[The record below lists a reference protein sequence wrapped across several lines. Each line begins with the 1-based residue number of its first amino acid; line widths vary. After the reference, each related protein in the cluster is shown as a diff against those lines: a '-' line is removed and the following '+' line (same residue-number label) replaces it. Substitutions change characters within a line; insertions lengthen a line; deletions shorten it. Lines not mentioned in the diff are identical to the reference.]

1 MKKLLIASAVSAAF
15 AAPTLALAQA
25 ARAPT
30 LSQVLDASG
39 LDVSGYIDA
48 GYSYANRNV
57 EAPTGFSDRV
67 FDSQNNSFAL
77 HQFGLRVA
85 KQPTR
90 GFGGVVNI
98 TAGSDARVIHAFP
111 ETTAPASLFDITQAY
126 GQYASGSL
134 TLMAGKFVTLAGSEV
149 IASTGNMN
157 FTRSMLFGAI
167 PFTHTG
173 VRAGYAMSNTVTLY
187 GGINN
192 GWDQLT
198 DANKGK
204 TIELG
209 ASIIPIRPLT
219 INVTGYFGK
228 ERAVAPG
235 TPAVAGA
242 QDQRQLLNVVANYTI
257 NNRMSAGGEL
267 LYVSQDG
274 VVGGTAKYNGL
285 AGYFT
290 YNLNREW
297 RVAARAE
304 TFDDKNNFHFAP
316 NNQPANTD
324 VKYNEITATL
334 AYLPSSS
341 VELRGEVRGDRS
353 DKGVFVNSNGST
365 AKTLQTFG
373 LQGIYKF

>member
-15 AAPTLALAQA
+15 AAPTVALAQA

-39 LDVSGYIDA
+39 INVSGYLDA

-57 EAPTGFSDRV
+57 EGAGFSNRV

-77 HQFGLRVA
+77 HQFGLTVA

-98 TAGSDARVIHAFP
+98 TVGSDAQLIHSFP
-111 ETTAPASLFDITQAY
+111 EVTASTFDLTQAY
-126 GQYASGSL
+126 GQYAMGSL
-134 TLMAGKFVTLAGSEV
+134 TLMAGKFVTLAGTEV

-157 FTRSMLFGAI
+157 FTRSMLFGAV

-173 VRAGYAMSNTVTLY
+173 VRAGYALSDIVTFY
-187 GGINN
+187 GGVNN

-204 TIELG
+204 TLELG
-209 ASIIPIRPLT
+209 ASIIPIKPLT
-219 INVTGYFGK
+219 INVTGYFGQ
-228 ERAVAPG
+228 ESAVAPG
-235 TPAVAGA
+235 TPGGGA
-242 QDQRQLLNVVANYTI
+242 QDQRQLLNVVATYTI
-257 NNRMSAGGEL
+257 NNRMSAGGEI
-267 LYVSQDG
+267 LYVNQDRPAG
-274 VVGGTAKYNGL
+274 SAKYNGL

-304 TFDDKNNFHFAP
+304 KFDDKNNFHFASTRV
-316 NNQPANTD
+316 AGSTD

-334 AYLPSSS
+334 AYLPNSS
-341 VELRGEVRGDRS
+341 VELRGEIRGDRANNA
-353 DKGVFVNSNGST
+353 VFVNSDGST
-365 AKTLQTFG
+365 AKSMQSLGF
-373 LQGIYKF
+373 QGIYKF

>member
-39 LDVSGYIDA
+39 LNVSGYIDA
-48 GYSYANRNV
+48 GFSYANKNI
-57 EAPTGFSDRV
+57 EGAAFSNRV
-67 FDSQNNSFAL
+67 FDSQNNSFDL

-98 TAGSDARVIHAFP
+98 TVGSDAQVIHAFP
-111 ETTAPASLFDITQAY
+111 EATASTFDLTQAY

-173 VRAGYAMSNTVTLY
+173 VRAGYAVSNTVTLY
-187 GGINN
+187 GGVNN

-204 TIELG
+204 TLELG

-219 INVTGYFGK
+219 INVTAYSGK
-228 ERAVAPG
+228 ESATPPG
-235 TPAVAGA
+235 TPGGAVE
-242 QDQRQLLNVVANYTI
+242 DQRQLLNVVANYTI

-267 LYVSQDG
+267 LYVSQDRA
-274 VVGGTAKYNGL
+274 VGGAAKYNGL

-297 RVAARAE
+297 RVAARLE
-304 TFDDKNNFHFAP
+304 NFDDKQGFHFAT
-316 NNQPANTD
+316 AAGT
-324 VKYNEITATL
+324 KYTEATATL
-334 AYLPSSS
+334 AYIPSSS
-341 VELRGEVRGDRS
+341 TELRAEVRGDKA
-353 DKGVFVNSNGST
+353 DNPVFANS
-365 AKTLQTFG
+365 K
-373 LQGIYKF
+373 

>member
-15 AAPTLALAQA
+15 AAPTVALAQA

-39 LDVSGYIDA
+39 INVSGYLDA

-57 EAPTGFSDRV
+57 EAPTGFSNRV

-77 HQFGLRVA
+77 HQFGLTVA

-98 TAGSDARVIHAFP
+98 TAGSDAQVIHAFP
-111 ETTAPASLFDITQAY
+111 ETTTGAGSMFDITQAY
-126 GQYASGSL
+126 GQYAMGNL

-157 FTRSMLFGAI
+157 FTRSMLFGAV

-173 VRAGYAMSNTVTLY
+173 VRAGYALSDIVTFY
-187 GGINN
+187 GGVNN

-204 TIELG
+204 TLELG
-209 ASIIPIRPLT
+209 ASIIPIKPLT
-219 INVTGYFGK
+219 INVTGYFGQ
-228 ERAVAPG
+228 EAAVAPG
-235 TPAVAGA
+235 TQPAAA
-242 QDQRQLLNVVANYTI
+242 QDQRQLLNVVATYTI
-257 NNRMSAGGEL
+257 NNRMSAGGEV
-267 LYVSQDG
+267 LYVSQDRA
-274 VVGGTAKYNGL
+274 VGGAAKYNGV

-304 TFDDKNNFHFAP
+304 MFDDKNGFHFAP
-316 NNQPANTD
+316 AAPFTASDT
-324 VKYNEITATL
+324 KYNEVTGTL
-334 AYLPSSS
+334 AYLPNSS
-341 VELRGEVRGDRS
+341 VELRTELRLDRANNAVFRNS
-353 DKGVFVNSNGST
+353 DGTT
-365 AKTLQTFG
+365 AKSLQTLGF
-373 LQGIYKF
+373 QGIYKF

>member
-39 LDVSGYIDA
+39 INVSGYLDA
-48 GYSYANRNV
+48 GYSYANRNI
-57 EAPTGFSDRV
+57 EATPQFRV
-67 FDSQNNSFAL
+67 FDAQNNSFAL
-77 HQFGLRVA
+77 HQFGLTVA

-98 TAGSDARVIHAFP
+98 TVGSDAQFIHSFP
-111 ETTAPASLFDITQAY
+111 EGVSTNTFDLTQAY
-126 GQYASGSL
+126 GQYAMGSL
-134 TLMAGKFVTLAGSEV
+134 TLMAGKFVTLAGTEV

-173 VRAGYAMSNTVTLY
+173 VRAGYALSDIVTFY
-187 GGINN
+187 GGVNN

-204 TIELG
+204 TLELG
-209 ASIIPIRPLT
+209 ASIVPIKPLT
-219 INVTGYFGK
+219 INVTGYFGQ
-228 ERAVAPG
+228 ESAVAPG
-235 TPAVAGA
+235 TPGGGA

-257 NNRMSAGGEL
+257 NNRMSAGGEV
-267 LYVSQDG
+267 LYVSQDRA
-274 VVGGTAKYNGL
+274 VGGAAKYNGV

-304 TFDDKNNFHFAP
+304 MFDDKNGFHFTPAAP
-316 NNQPANTD
+316 FTASDT
-324 VKYNEITATL
+324 KYNEVTGTL
-334 AYLPSSS
+334 AYLPNSS
-341 VELRGEVRGDRS
+341 VELRTELRLDRANNAVFRNS
-353 DKGVFVNSNGST
+353 DGTT
-365 AKTLQTFG
+365 AKSLQTLGF
-373 LQGIYKF
+373 QGIYKF

>member
-30 LSQVLDASG
+30 LGQVLDASG
-39 LDVSGYIDA
+39 ISVNGYLDA

-57 EAPTGFSDRV
+57 ETASTNRV
-67 FDSQNNSFAL
+67 FDAQNNSFAL
-77 HQFGLRVA
+77 HQFGLTVA
-85 KQPTR
+85 KQPSR

-98 TAGSDARVIHAFP
+98 TVGSDAQFIHSFP
-111 ETTAPASLFDITQAY
+111 EGVGVGANTFDLTQAY
-126 GQYASGSL
+126 GQYSMGSL

-157 FTRSMLFGAI
+157 FTRSMLFGAV

-173 VRAGYAMSNTVTLY
+173 VRAGYALSDIVTVY
-187 GGINN
+187 GGLNN
-192 GWDQLT
+192 GWDQLN
-198 DANKGK
+198 DANKNK
-204 TIELG
+204 TLELG
-209 ASIIPIRPLT
+209 ASITPIKPLT

-228 ERAVAPG
+228 EAAVAPG
-235 TPAVAGA
+235 TQPAAA
-242 QDQRQLLNVVANYTI
+242 QDTRNLLNVVATYTI
-257 NNRMSAGGEL
+257 NNRMSAGGEV
-267 LYVSQDG
+267 LYVSQDRAL
-274 VVGGTAKYNGL
+274 GGAAKYNGL

-290 YNLNREW
+290 YSLNREW

-304 TFDDKNNFHFAP
+304 MFDDKNNFHFNSPSVA
-316 NNQPANTD
+316 AGTD
-324 VKYNEITATL
+324 VKYNELTATL
-334 AYLPSSS
+334 AYLPNSS

-353 DKGVFVNSNGST
+353 DKGVFINSNGST

>member
-15 AAPTLALAQA
+15 AAPSLALAQA

-30 LSQVLDASG
+30 LGQVLDASG
-39 LDVSGYIDA
+39 INVSGYIDA

-57 EAPTGFSDRV
+57 EAGGFSDRV

-77 HQFGLRVA
+77 HQFGLTVA
-85 KQPTR
+85 KQPSR

-98 TAGSDARVIHAFP
+98 TVGSDAQFIHSFP
-111 ETTAPASLFDITQAY
+111 EGVSTNTFDLTQAY
-126 GQYASGSL
+126 GQYAGGGL
-134 TLMAGKFVTLAGSEV
+134 TLMAGKFTTLAGTEV

-173 VRAGYAMSNTVTLY
+173 VRAGYALGDIVTLY

-209 ASIIPIRPLT
+209 ASIIPIKPLT
-219 INVTGYFGK
+219 INVSGYFGK
-228 ERAVAPG
+228 ESAVAPG
-235 TPAVAGA
+235 TPGVGA
-242 QDQRQLLNVVANYTI
+242 QDTRNLLNVVATYTI
-257 NNRMSAGGEL
+257 NNAMSAGGEI
-267 LYVSQDG
+267 LYVNQDRP
-274 VVGGTAKYNGL
+274 VGGAVKYNGV
-285 AGYFT
+285 AGYFAFNFT
-290 YNLNREW
+290 SQW

-304 TFDDKNNFHFAP
+304 MFDDKNGFHFAP
-316 NNQPANTD
+316 AAPFATSD
-324 VKYNEITATL
+324 TKYKEVTATL
-334 AYLPSSS
+334 AYLPNSS
-341 VELRGEVRGDRS
+341 VELRGEIRGDQANNAVFRNS
-353 DKGVFVNSNGST
+353 DNTT
-365 AKTLQTFG
+365 AKSLLTLGF
-373 LQGIYKF
+373 QGIYKF

>member
-1 MKKLLIASAVSAAF
+1 MKKLLIASAVSAAL
-15 AAPTLALAQA
+15 AAPTVALAQA

-39 LDVSGYIDA
+39 LNVSGYIDA

-57 EAPTGFSDRV
+57 EAGGFSNRV

-77 HQFGLRVA
+77 NQFGLTVA
-85 KQPTR
+85 KQPSR

-98 TAGSDARVIHAFP
+98 TVGKDAQFIHSFP
-111 ETTAPASLFDITQAY
+111 EGVAANTFDLTQAY
-126 GQYASGSL
+126 GQYSSGSL
-134 TLMAGKFVTLAGSEV
+134 TLMAGKFVTLAGTEV

-173 VRAGYAMSNTVTLY
+173 VRAGYAVSDTVTLY
-187 GGINN
+187 GGMNN

-204 TIELG
+204 TVELG
-209 ASIIPIRPLT
+209 ASIIPIKPLT
-219 INVTGYFGK
+219 INVTAYSGK
-228 ERAVAPG
+228 ESAVPPG
-235 TPAVAGA
+235 TPGGGA
-242 QDQRQLLNVVANYTI
+242 QDTRNLLNVVASYTI
-257 NNRMSAGGEL
+257 NNRMSAGGEI
-267 LYVSQDG
+267 LYVNQDRPL
-274 VVGGTAKYNGL
+274 GGAAKYNGL
-285 AGYFT
+285 AGYFA

-297 RVAARAE
+297 RVAARVE

-316 NNQPANTD
+316 NNQAANTD

-334 AYLPSSS
+334 AYLPNSS
-341 VELRGEVRGDRS
+341 VELRAEVRGDRS
-353 DKGVFVNSNGST
+353 DKGVFINSDGTT
-365 AKTLQTFG
+365 AKTLQTLG

>member
-39 LDVSGYIDA
+39 LNVTGYLDA
-48 GYSYANRNV
+48 GYSYANRNL
-57 EAPTGFSDRV
+57 AAFSDRV

-77 HQFGLRVA
+77 HQFGLQVA
-85 KQPTR
+85 KQPSR
-90 GFGGVVNI
+90 GFGGVVNV
-98 TAGSDARVIHAFP
+98 TVGSDAQFIHSFP
-111 ETTAPASLFDITQAY
+111 EGVAANTFDLTQAY
-126 GQYASGSL
+126 GQYAMGDL
-134 TLMAGKFVTLAGSEV
+134 TLMAGKFVTLAGSET
-149 IASTGNMN
+149 IWSPSNNN
-157 FTRSMLFGAI
+157 FSRSILFGAV

-173 VRAGYAMSNTVTLY
+173 VRAGYAVSNTVTLY

-209 ASIIPIRPLT
+209 ASIIPIKPLT
-219 INVTGYFGK
+219 INVTGYFGR
-228 ERAVAPG
+228 ESAAAGGAPG
-235 TPAVAGA
+235 GGP
-242 QDQRQLLNVVANYTI
+242 QDQRQLLNVVATYTI
-257 NNRMSAGGEL
+257 NSRMSAGGEI

-274 VVGGTAKYNGL
+274 AAGGTAKYNGL

-304 TFDDKNNFHFAP
+304 MFDDKNNFHFAP
-316 NNQPANTD
+316 NNQPAGTD
-324 VKYNEITATL
+324 VKYNEITGTL
-334 AYLPSSS
+334 AYLPNSS
-341 VELRGEVRGDRS
+341 VELRTELRFDRS
-353 DKGVFVNSNGST
+353 DKGVFINSNGST
-365 AKTLQTFG
+365 AKSLQTLGF
-373 LQGIYKF
+373 QGIYKF

>member
-15 AAPTLALAQA
+15 AAPTVALAQA
-25 ARAPT
+25 ARGPT
-30 LSQVLDASG
+30 LGQVLDASG
-39 LDVSGYIDA
+39 ITVSGYLDA
-48 GYSYANRNV
+48 GYSYANRNLEGAGV
-57 EAPTGFSDRV
+57 STRV

-77 HQFGLRVA
+77 HQFGLTVA

-90 GFGGVVNI
+90 GFGGVVNV
-98 TAGSDARVIHAFP
+98 TVGSDAQFIHSFP
-111 ETTAPASLFDITQAY
+111 EGLAANTFDLTQAY

-134 TLMAGKFVTLAGSEV
+134 TLMAGKFVTLAGNEV

-157 FTRSMLFGAI
+157 FTRSMLFGAV

-173 VRAGYAMSNTVTLY
+173 VRAGYALSNTVTLY
-187 GGINN
+187 GGMNN

-204 TIELG
+204 TLELG

-228 ERAVAPG
+228 ESATAPG
-235 TPAVAGA
+235 TPGGGA

-257 NNRMSAGGEL
+257 NNRMSAGGEI
-267 LYVSQDG
+267 LYVSQDRAT
-274 VVGGTAKYNGL
+274 GGAAKYNGV

-304 TFDDKNNFHFAP
+304 MFDDKNGFHFTPAAP
-316 NNQPANTD
+316 FATSD
-324 VKYNEITATL
+324 TKYNEVTGTL
-334 AYLPSSS
+334 AYLPNSS
-341 VELRGEVRGDRS
+341 VELRAELRLDRANNA
-353 DKGVFVNSNGST
+353 VFINSNGST
-365 AKTLQTFG
+365 AKSVQTLG

>member
-1 MKKLLIASAVSAAF
+1 MKKLLIATAVSAAF

-57 EAPTGFSDRV
+57 EAPTGFSNRV
-67 FDSQNNSFAL
+67 FDSQNNSFSL

-98 TAGSDARVIHAFP
+98 TAGSDAQVIHAFP
-111 ETTAPASLFDITQAY
+111 ETTTGAGSMFDITQAY

-157 FTRSMLFGAI
+157 ISRSMLFGAI

-173 VRAGYAMSNTVTLY
+173 VRAGYAVSNTVTLY

-192 GWDQLT
+192 GWDQLN
-198 DANKGK
+198 DADKGK
-204 TIELG
+204 TLELG

-228 ERAVAPG
+228 ESGGLKGAPG
-235 TPAVAGA
+235 GGA
-242 QDQRQLLNVVANYTI
+242 QDTRNLLNVVANYTI

-267 LYVSQDG
+267 LYVSQDRA
-274 VVGGTAKYNGL
+274 VGGAAKYNGL

-304 TFDDKNNFHFAP
+304 TFDDKNNFHFNSGSVA
-316 NNQPANTD
+316 ANTD

-353 DKGVFVNSNGST
+353 DKGVFINSNGST

>member
-1 MKKLLIASAVSAAF
+1 MKKLLIATAVSAAF

-30 LSQVLDASG
+30 LSQLLDASG

-57 EAPTGFSDRV
+57 EAPTGFSNRV
-67 FDSQNNSFAL
+67 FDSQNNSFSL

-98 TAGSDARVIHAFP
+98 TAGSDAQVIHAFP
-111 ETTAPASLFDITQAY
+111 ETTTGAGSMFDITQAY

-187 GGINN
+187 GGLNN

-204 TIELG
+204 TLELG
-209 ASIIPIRPLT
+209 ATIIPIRPLT

-228 ERAVAPG
+228 ERATPPG
-235 TPAVAGA
+235 TPPVAGA
-242 QDQRQLLNVVANYTI
+242 QDARNLLNVVANYTI

-267 LYVSQDG
+267 LYVSQDRA
-274 VVGGTAKYNGL
+274 VGGAAKYNGL

-304 TFDDKNNFHFAP
+304 TFDDKNDFHFAS
-316 NNQPANTD
+316 NQPANTD

-353 DKGVFVNSNGST
+353 DKGVFINSNGST
-365 AKTLQTFG
+365 AKTLQTLG

>member
-1 MKKLLIASAVSAAF
+1 
-15 AAPTLALAQA
+15 
-25 ARAPT
+25 
-30 LSQVLDASG
+30 
-39 LDVSGYIDA
+39 
-48 GYSYANRNV
+48 
-57 EAPTGFSDRV
+57 
-67 FDSQNNSFAL
+67 
-77 HQFGLRVA
+77 
-85 KQPTR
+85 
-90 GFGGVVNI
+90 
-98 TAGSDARVIHAFP
+98 
-111 ETTAPASLFDITQAY
+111 
-126 GQYASGSL
+126 
-134 TLMAGKFVTLAGSEV
+134 SEV

-173 VRAGYAMSNTVTLY
+173 VRAGYAVSNTVTLY
-187 GGINN
+187 GGLNN

-204 TIELG
+204 TLELG
-209 ASIIPIRPLT
+209 ATIIPIRPLT

-228 ERAVAPG
+228 ERATPPG
-235 TPAVAGA
+235 TPPNGAVA

-267 LYVSQDG
+267 LSVSQDRA
-274 VVGGTAKYNGL
+274 VGGAAKYNGL

-304 TFDDKNNFHFAP
+304 LFDDKNDFHFDS
-316 NNQPANTD
+316 NQVPNTD

-341 VELRGEVRGDRS
+341 AELRGEVRFDQANKTVFINS
-353 DKGVFVNSNGST
+353 DGTT
-365 AKTLQTFG
+365 AKSLMTFG
-373 LQGIYKF
+373 LQGLYKF